1 MQYSDDNFC
10 SVRVAN
16 RFFMTISGVGGRGV
30 FALALLVG
38 VGWRFH
44 PGVIRAGSARP
55 GVGGVSSRDF
65 TRFRSFF

>member
-1 MQYSDDNFC
+1 M
-10 SVRVAN
+10 
-16 RFFMTISGVGGRGV
+16 MTSGTGGRGV

-55 GVGGVSSRDF
+55 GIGGVSSRDS
-65 TRFRSFF
+65 TRFAFLSLARQPHFGASAI